1 MNFVLSEG
9 VGKFFGDRFEPDIL
23 KSMANKDI
31 RIVDGFQIPLKLEHN
46 KMRIS

>member
-1 MNFVLSEG
+1 MNLLLSKG
-9 VGKFFGDRFEPDIL
+9 VAKFFGDRFEPDIL